1 MGYEL
6 RSLEHDATISS
17 NNGFWVN
24 VLDLAQHHGWNPEGT
39 IDGMRAEEIG
49 WEKVQAENVRKMH
62 GYYCGGFIEIV
73 TKPDANKLA
82 DALEK
87 ALLEGKGNTN
97 TISKTGIKKVIDLCR
112 HGAFEII

>member
-6 RSLEHDATISS
+6 RSLENDASISS

-24 VLDLAQHHGWNPEGT
+24 VLDLAQQNGWNPEGT
-39 IDGMRAEEIG
+39 INGMRVEEIG
-49 WEKVQAENVRKMH
+49 WDKTLEENMRNAN
-62 GYYCGGFIEIV
+62 GYYSGDFIEIV

-87 ALLEGKGNTN
+87 ALMWDTWNN
-97 TISKTGIKKVIDLCR
+97 NQISKTGIKEVIDLCR

>member
-6 RSLEHDATISS
+6 RSLEKDASISS

-24 VLDLAQHHGWNPEGT
+24 ILNLAQQNGWNPEGT

-49 WEKVQAENVRKMH
+49 WEKAQAENARNAN
-62 GYYCGGFIEIV
+62 GYYSGGPIEIV
-73 TKPDANKLA
+73 TRSDAHNLA

-87 ALLEGKGNTN
+87 ALIWDSVNTIP
-97 TISKTGIKKVIDLCR
+97 ISKTGVKEVIDLCR
-112 HGAFEII
+112 QGAFEVI